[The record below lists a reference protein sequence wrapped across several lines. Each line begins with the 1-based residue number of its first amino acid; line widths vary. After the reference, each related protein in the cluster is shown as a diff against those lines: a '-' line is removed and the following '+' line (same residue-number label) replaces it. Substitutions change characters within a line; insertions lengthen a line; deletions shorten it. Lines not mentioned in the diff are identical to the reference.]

1 MVLQIVLVII
11 LERLEL
17 IDIIIGLLKKLSTML
32 WYSLSQLLIK
42 MKINITMLYF

>member
-32 WYSLSQLLIK
+32 SYSLSQLLIK

>member
-32 WYSLSQLLIK
+32 
-42 MKINITMLYF
+42 